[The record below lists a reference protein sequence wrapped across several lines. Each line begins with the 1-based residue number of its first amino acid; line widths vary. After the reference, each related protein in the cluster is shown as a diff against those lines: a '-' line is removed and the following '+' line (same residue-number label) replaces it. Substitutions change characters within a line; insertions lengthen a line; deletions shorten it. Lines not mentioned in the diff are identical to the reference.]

1 MAENLMLKE
10 TQNISD
16 PDAQPL
22 LVKARHL
29 GFSKQEIEQLRNLY
43 LLHPQEGEGENRS
56 GSKKLSN
63 SA

>member
-1 MAENLMLKE
+1 MLKD
-10 TQNISD
+10 TQNRLD

-43 LLHPQEGEGENRS
+43 LLHPQEGENENRPN
-56 GSKKLSN
+56 GKKLQAS
-63 SA
+63 S